1 MGPWPVEWVRRRTVH
16 PVGRRVAL
24 CRAAVGTPG
33 TRQRLMMQ
41 LFSAEATGASRVML
55 QLRAQPVRPLVEHW
69 RCCDSGRRFP
79 LIIRASAPRLGGAV
93 KAPDVSTMQFIIRTG
108 QTRAFGNVVVVGGAL
123 LSGLCGIAVPHVV
136 HGMAQDRVHGPAP
149 SIGAHRLKSGAPVTT
164 GAELNSSGDPAP
176 PNYAEQAAIFE
187 TLTPRATTAADATEP
202 SADVTGNYLDLAT
215 ALDEFEQDEA
225 RKEAWAVQNGLP
237 SLPVC
242 GPTCTAPPGPGQ
254 LPAVFVPPR
263 DPMSVDH
270 LPSQATVQTPPR
282 AIAPPLTRGSRRRA
296 SQPGRDTRTRR
307 FTAHRHL
314 SRSSARRSRTSARR

>member
-1 MGPWPVEWVRRRTVH
+1 M
-16 PVGRRVAL
+16 L
-24 CRAAVGTPG
+24 
-33 TRQRLMMQ
+33 RQR
-41 LFSAEATGASRVML
+41 TTV
-55 QLRAQPVRPLVEHW
+55 
-69 RCCDSGRRFP
+69 P

-108 QTRAFGNVVVVGGAL
+108 QTRAFGNVVVVGAL

-242 GPTCTAPPGPGQ
+242 GPTCTAPGPGQ

-270 LPSQATVQTPPR
+270 LPSQATVQTPPEQLHPSP
-282 AIAPPLTRGSRRRA
+282 AVADAEPHNQVETPAPGDSPPTA
-296 SQPGRDTRTRR
+296 TSQGVPPDGLVPAPAGD
-307 FTAHRHL
+307 AQD
-314 SRSSARRSRTSARR
+314 SVG